1 MITQTIQRESQI
13 KETAGALLSSQDGSK
28 VGRGK
33 VIDGLL
39 DLSMPKWRLDKQVPS
54 PSDWFSPTGYEH
66 QHDQAERFC

>member
-13 KETAGALLSSQDGSK
+13 KETAGALLSSLDGSK

-39 DLSMPKWRLDKQVPS
+39 DLSMPKWRLDKMAP
-54 PSDWFSPTGYEH
+54 
-66 QHDQAERFC
+66 

>member
-13 KETAGALLSSQDGSK
+13 KETAGALLSSLDGSK

-54 PSDWFSPTGYEH
+54 PSDWFSPTGYEQ
-66 QHDQAERFC
+66 QHGQAERFC